1 MAIITMKQLLESG
14 VHFGHQTMR
23 WNPKMAKYIFGAR
36 NGIHILDLQ
45 KTIVKVKDAYKFITE
60 LTEKKQKVLFV
71 GTKRQAKEVI
81 AAEAKRCEMPYVN
94 ERWWGGMLTNFTT
107 IQNSVNQLKK
117 MELIKEDTSGL
128 KKKELIRIEKERI
141 RLEKGLAG
149 IKDMS
154 DLPGAIFII
163 DPVKE
168 AIAVA
173 EANKLEIPVVALVDT
188 DCDPDKVDYI
198 VPGNDDAVRAI
209 RLITNIIA
217 NAVIEGE
224 ELSKKGKETEAL
236 ETEKQEVKE
245 VEEESTEGG
254 GSER

>member
-1 MAIITMKQLLESG
+1 MAIVTMKQLLESG
-14 VHFGHQTMR
+14 VHFGHQTMK

-45 KTIVKVKDAYKFITE
+45 KTIVKVKDVYKFISEVT
-60 LTEKKQKVLFV
+60 KRNQKVLFV

-81 AAEAKRCEMPYVN
+81 AAEAKRCGMPYIN

-117 MELIKEDTSGL
+117 MELIKEDSSGL
-128 KKKELIRIEKERI
+128 KKKELLKIEKERL

-154 DLPGAIFII
+154 VLPGAVFII
-163 DPVKE
+163 DPMKE

-188 DCDPDKVDYI
+188 DCDPDKIDYI
-198 VPGNDDAVRAI
+198 IPGNDDAVRAI
-209 RLITNIIA
+209 KLVTNIIA
-217 NAVIEGE
+217 NAIIEGV
-224 ELSKKGKETEAL
+224 ELSRKEKEAEVA
-236 ETEKQEVKE
+236 ETEKQEETESEEKE
-245 VEEESTEGG
+245 AIADEGK
-254 GSER
+254 

>member
-1 MAIITMKQLLESG
+1 MAIVTMKQLLESG
-14 VHFGHQTMR
+14 VHFGHQTMK

-45 KTIVKVKDAYKFITE
+45 KTIVKVKDVYKFISEVT
-60 LTEKKQKVLFV
+60 KRNQKVLFV

-81 AAEAKRCEMPYVN
+81 AAEAKRCGMPYIN

-117 MELIKEDTSGL
+117 MELIKEDSSGL
-128 KKKELIRIEKERI
+128 KKKELLKIEKERL

-154 DLPGAIFII
+154 VLPGAVFII
-163 DPVKE
+163 DPMKE

-188 DCDPDKVDYI
+188 DCDPDKIDYI
-198 VPGNDDAVRAI
+198 IPGNDDAVRAI
-209 RLITNIIA
+209 KLVTNIIA
-217 NAVIEGE
+217 NAIIEGV
-224 ELSKKGKETEAL
+224 ELSRKEKEAEVA
-236 ETEKQEVKE
+236 ETEKQEETESEEKE
-245 VEEESTEGG
+245 AITDEGK
-254 GSER
+254 